1 MTLILHS
8 TESLPARRAEP
19 RDEPG
24 RLEATRP
31 SLVLL
36 ASFLVPGLG
45 SIINGDVR
53 KGVGILAG
61 FVVSAL
67 LSVILLGIIGMF
79 GFWLWGLIDAYD
91 GATGWDPADAPV

>member
-1 MTLILHS
+1 MTLALQ
-8 TESLPARRAEP
+8 TTDSLPARPAQP
-19 RDEPG
+19 QGGPG
-24 RLEATRP
+24 RRGATRP
-31 SLVLL
+31 SLVVL
-36 ASFLVPGLG
+36 ASFVVPGLG

-53 KGVGILAG
+53 KGVGILTG